1 MRSDHLSKH
10 TKTHSSPGGE
20 NGESGNTSPGASGGH
35 KSGGEDDDVT
45 SGLDGVVG
53 AGYPGMS
60 PTGTHAGDSNNNC
73 NNGD

>member
-20 NGESGNTSPGASGGH
+20 NGDAGNSSGASGGH
-35 KSGGEDDDVT
+35 KSGGEEDDVT
-45 SGLDGVVG
+45 SGLDCVAGT
-53 AGYPGMS
+53 GYPATS
-60 PTGTHAGDSNNNC
+60 PNGTHAGDTNNNC